1 LTPPGGQQK
10 GLGASVARLALI
22 GALAGLFSGFFGV
35 GGGFIMVP
43 LLAGLAKF
51 DQHRAHATSLAAIV
65 LIAIAA
71 VIRFGA
77 GGEVDLVT
85 GLLLGAGGMIGST
98 LGAGWM
104 NRLPADRLRVIFIL
118 ILLTA
123 GLGLT
128 FGGEPSAGFTPERW
142 LSVVLAI
149 LIGIGAGI
157 ASGLAGIGGG
167 VVMVP
172 AMVFLLGMNQHAAEG
187 TSLLAICFTA
197 VAGTRVNLRHKR
209 VRLVDAGVVALAG
222 LIASPIGATIA
233 LRLSGADL
241 SRAFGVFVLV
251 IGGRMLYMALRE
263 RKRISDPADAAEGGD
278 GRP

>member
-1 LTPPGGQQK
+1 
-10 GLGASVARLALI
+10 
-22 GALAGLFSGFFGV
+22 
-35 GGGFIMVP
+35 
-43 LLAGLAKF
+43 
-51 DQHRAHATSLAAIV
+51 
-65 LIAIAA
+65 
-71 VIRFGA
+71 
-77 GGEVDLVT
+77 
-85 GLLLGAGGMIGST
+85 
-98 LGAGWM
+98 
-104 NRLPADRLRVIFIL
+104 
-118 ILLTA
+118 
-123 GLGLT
+123 
-128 FGGEPSAGFTPERW
+128 
-142 LSVVLAI
+142 
-149 LIGIGAGI
+149 
-157 ASGLAGIGGG
+157 
-167 VVMVP
+167 
-172 AMVFLLGMNQHAAEG
+172 MVFLLGMNQHAAEG